1 MNIRVVT
8 FLVNQP
14 GYAVAL
20 KYFMAAWRINAGDYY
35 ARVRF
40 TIMLPAV
47 VDEALVVAVKELILD
62 CPVDL
67 VQVSTKVAD
76 SYQYYWPMSFLDA
89 TYNEDLVVFSPLSVL
104 VTKDISRVV
113 EYAYTENT
121 VVAPV
126 YSGADTNQPNA
137 SRLSTRFMVLPKSSR
152 NRMVDQFLPKLSQ
165 LGFPAYPPPGYHAS
179 LDMLA
184 HAFAVLLAEQQ
195 LKSSPVDGQYF
206 YEFGRTAQSDID
218 FDEVVFYSVTDAPES
233 KRPWNSLLHDTSM
246 LQGFLD
252 NSESTGAWLYFQREL
267 RRIHNSFAKASLV
280 LTQRNLFQT
289 TCSPYYIYGL
299 DFMQQSAGIRA
310 LHYLCH
316 ALNESGQEAYITCE
330 NISPQLRTPVLTEAV
345 LMQHYAAGR
354 KPIMVYPEIV
364 SGDPMA
370 VGGVV
375 VRWLLNQAGHIG
387 GDDEFAAEDIIFAYD
402 DQHLTQD
409 VRGEILHI
417 PTSNIAIFNNDD
429 NPYDDARDLVCY
441 YAHKYLHNGGQLTEQ
456 VQGAISLCKDQV
468 LTHAEIAAILRRA
481 KLLYVYESTSLI
493 EEALLCGC
501 PVSVIETNYW
511 RNNMANY
518 AYTGD
523 IGVVMDDS
531 PESIALATANVHKY
545 RELHENVVVRDAW
558 RQIDRFV
565 EITQNAAK
573 LKAQHS

>member
-1 MNIRVVT
+1 VT

-14 GYAVAL
+14 NYAIAL
-20 KYFMAAWRINAGDYY
+20 KYFLAAWRINAGDYY
-35 ARVRF
+35 SHTRF
-40 TIMLPAV
+40 TLICPAV
-47 VDEALVVAVKELILD
+47 IDGALVTAVNELASEY
-62 CPVDL
+62 PVDV
-67 VQVSTKVAD
+67 VQISAEVAN
-76 SYQYYWPMSFLDA
+76 SYQYYWPMSFLDTA
-89 TYNEDLVVFSPLSVL
+89 YDEDLVIFSPLSVL
-104 VTKDISRVV
+104 VTNDISSVV
-113 EYAYTENT
+113 EYAYRENA

-126 YSGADTNQPNA
+126 FSSADIMTEV
-137 SRLSTRFMVLPKSSR
+137 SKLSTGFMVLPKPSR
-152 NRMVDQFLPKLSQ
+152 NRMADQFLSILSQ
-165 LGFPAYPPPGYHAS
+165 LGFPENPPPGYHAS
-179 LDMLA
+179 VNLLA
-184 HAFAVLLAEQQ
+184 RAFAVLLDQQ
-195 LKSSPVDGQYF
+195 KINSAPIDGQYF
-206 YEFGRTAQSDID
+206 YEFGQLTAADANY
-218 FDEVVFYSVTDAPES
+218 DEVVFYSITDAPES
-233 KRPWNSLLHDTSM
+233 KRPWCSIFHNIST
-246 LQGFLD
+246 LQNFLD
-252 NSESTGAWLYFQREL
+252 SSELTGAWLYFQREL
-267 RRIHNSFAKASLV
+267 RRIHNSFNKTALI
-280 LTQRNLFQT
+280 LTKRNLFKT
-289 TCSPYYIYGL
+289 TSSPYYIYGL
-299 DFMQQSAGIRA
+299 DFVQNSAGIRA

-330 NISPQLRTPVLTEAV
+330 NISPLLRTPVLTEAV

-370 VGGVV
+370 AGGVV

-387 GDDEFAAEDIIFAYD
+387 GDTAFAADDIIFAYD
-402 DQHLTQD
+402 DLHLTQGM
-409 VRGEILHI
+409 RGEILHI
-417 PTSNIAIFNNDD
+417 PTGNTAIFNNDD

-441 YAHKYLHNGGQLTEQ
+441 YAHKYLYNGGQLTEQ

-468 LTHAEIAAILRRA
+468 LTHAEIAAILRRS

-501 PVSVIETNYW
+501 PVSVIETDYW

-573 LKAQHS
+573 LKAQYS